1 MKRAYISAV
10 VILIIIT
17 ASVINLYAIKNVSN
31 DIKEKVILSLNT
43 NDKES
48 LEHAHEIFKKNHSY
62 MCAVVYHNEID
73 ELRLTF
79 VRAKAFLENEEF
91 NHYKAEIK
99 TLLSSLEHLKESERF
114 ILGNIF

>member
-43 NDKES
+43 NDKVA
-48 LEHAHEIFKKNHSY
+48 LERAHE
-62 MCAVVYHNEID
+62 
-73 ELRLTF
+73 
-79 VRAKAFLENEEF
+79 
-91 NHYKAEIK
+91 
-99 TLLSSLEHLKESERF
+99 
-114 ILGNIF
+114 NI

>member
-1 MKRAYISAV
+1 VKRAYISAV

-17 ASVINLYAIKNVSN
+17 ASVINLYTIKNVSN
-31 DIKEKVILSLNT
+31 DIKENVILSLDSN
-43 NDKES
+43 NKEA
-48 LEHAHEIFKKNHSY
+48 LDRAHETFKKNHSY

-79 VRAKAFLENEEF
+79 VRAKAFLENEDF
-91 NHYKAEIK
+91 VHYKTEMK